1 MKIGIL
7 GTGSVG
13 LTLADKLIS
22 IGHEVFIGSR
32 TNENAKALEFIQ
44 SHAENCQTGTFESS
58 AKFGEILFNC
68 TAGMISIEALNLA
81 GLENLANKVLIDV
94 SNPLDFSQGMPPTLS
109 IVNTTSLAE
118 AIQEAFPNTHV
129 VKALNTMWAGLMV
142 NPNLVGNGDHE
153 VFLAG
158 NSLEAKQAVQGI
170 LESFGWLSEHIRDL
184 GDISKSRGL
193 EMYLPLWLSIYGAN
207 KTGAFNIKIVGV

>member
-1 MKIGIL
+1 MKIGVL

-13 LTLADKLIS
+13 LTLSEKLIS
-22 IGHEVFIGSR
+22 IGHEVYIGSR
-32 TNENAKALEFIQ
+32 SNNNAKALEFVKT
-44 SHAENCQTGTFESS
+44 HAENCQTGTFEAS
-58 AKFGEILFNC
+58 AKFGEMVFNC

-81 GLENLANKVLIDV
+81 GAENLANKVLIDV

-109 IVNTTSLAE
+109 VLNTTSLAE
-118 AIQEAFPNTHV
+118 AIQEAFPQTHV

-153 VFLAG
+153 VFVAG
-158 NSLEAKQAVQGI
+158 NSADAKQMVIGI
-170 LESFGWLSEHIRDL
+170 LESFGWQSEHIRDL